1 MSYSSK
7 NLRDADALADDYQ
20 TSFEGKYSPDENY
33 SFGSIGSFNVKG
45 MWNLIVLSRI
55 RLSILFGVCFVVSMM
70 ILNKIA
76 PQCILNRRRSIE
88 EEDTVDTLLL
98 IKYSLMMGFVLSVV
112 IFALSYKFPFI
123 KSILF
128 KEEDCELCKA

>member
-20 TSFEGKYSPDENY
+20 ASFGGKYSPGESS
-33 SFGSIGSFNVKG
+33 SFGNIGSFNVKG
-45 MWNLIVLSRI
+45 MWNLILLSRI

-76 PQCILNRRRSIE
+76 PQCILNRRRSID

-98 IKYSLMMGFVLSVV
+98 IKYSLMLGFILSVV

-123 KSILF
+123 KNILF